1 MKTLHIDIE
10 TYSSVDL
17 LTRGVYNYAEADD
30 FQVLL
35 FAYSVDG
42 REVKIV
48 DLAMGEKL
56 PEEILDAILD
66 PQVFKL
72 AFNAQ
77 FERVCLS
84 VMIRKMSK
92 DSKIPKSDKA
102 LFTSYDGKYLSP
114 RSWVCVRVL
123 ASASGYPGSLAF
135 VGKAM
140 GLPQD
145 KAKMKEGSRLIRLFS
160 IPNKLG

>member
-42 REVKIV
+42 GEVKIV

-84 VMIRKMSK
+84 AMIRKMSK
-92 DSKIPKSDKA
+92 DGKIPKSDKA
-102 LFTSYDGKYLSP
+102 
-114 RSWVCVRVL
+114 
-123 ASASGYPGSLAF
+123 
-135 VGKAM
+135 
-140 GLPQD
+140 
-145 KAKMKEGSRLIRLFS
+145 
-160 IPNKLG
+160 